1 MKWIEARY
9 ILAAFVSILVIL
21 SALTSG
27 VGGTAGVSLY
37 MALFFFE
44 RYPSAPSLTLIA
56 VCVTRRYSPLAWSD

>member
-1 MKWIEARY
+1 MKWIDAQY

-21 SALTSG
+21 SALASG

-44 RYPSAPSLTLIA
+44 RH
-56 VCVTRRYSPLAWSD
+56 